1 MFNDEDSARSALASF
16 KESKTANGE
25 TILGER
31 ISLAPQPQASLVIMD
46 QATGYVKAIVGGRGT
61 KEASL
66 TLNRATATTRQPGS
80 TFKIISTSCNHCSES
95 S

>member
-1 MFNDEDSARSALASF
+1 MILPFNLMFNDEDSARSALASF

-46 QATGYVKAIVGGRGT
+46 QATGYVKASWAAAEP
-61 KEASL
+61 KK
-66 TLNRATATTRQPGS
+66 RALP
-80 TFKIISTSCNHCSES
+80 
-95 S
+95 